1 MGLPKSI
8 KFQIVQEN
16 LKAKR
21 LKILIRY
28 FLCFMTIIT
37 NVFGLETKGG
47 FSSTILTQKSSI

>member
-1 MGLPKSI
+1 MGLPKLI
-8 KFQIVQEN
+8 KFQIVQEK
-16 LKAKR
+16 LKAKS

-28 FLCFMTIIT
+28 SLCFMTSTI